1 MLQAQHCV
9 YLMRHVDW
17 AGGTAAFFDWAGGT
31 AAFFALEMPGYCCL
45 LLEPLLQA
53 VPAVLRARG
62 MRGQ

>member
-9 YLMRHVDW
+9 HLMRHV
-17 AGGTAAFFDWAGGT
+17 DWAGGT